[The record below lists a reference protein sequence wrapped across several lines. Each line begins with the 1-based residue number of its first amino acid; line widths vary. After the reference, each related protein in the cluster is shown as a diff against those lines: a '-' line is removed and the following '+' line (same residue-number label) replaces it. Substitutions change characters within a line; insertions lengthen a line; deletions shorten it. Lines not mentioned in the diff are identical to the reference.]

1 MKLPRFA
8 DVSRRCCWALG
19 FVVGLVA
26 CGSSVPKQP
35 PGQPPT
41 PATVSNDQPGGDA
54 FDPHKAALLRQL
66 SEPWGLRNDKDD
78 QLHVPTPDWK
88 NWKRVRF
95 RMVNHF
101 TGFRYGKEHHVMALA
116 FLLDVPPDSKQTSE
130 SCMNR
135 FEAWAR
141 PQLSDYE
148 VTFGEFKS
156 SLKRWHNA
164 PLQVNYVDG
173 HVDVG
178 LQRYEFS
185 VAWGAYA
192 AYPDACL
199 IYAVAVPWFKQGEL
213 ARKVRDRWV
222 AEGFQNMR
230 PLTPLKP
237 VRLPEPDDD
246 R

>member
-1 MKLPRFA
+1 MSVRYFWPFFLIA
-8 DVSRRCCWALG
+8 
-19 FVVGLVA
+19 GLTS
-26 CGSSVPKQP
+26 CGGSVPKQP

-41 PATVSNDQPGGDA
+41 PETISNDEPGGDA
-54 FDPHKAALLRQL
+54 FDPHRAALLRQL

-78 QLHVPTPDWK
+78 QIHAPTVDWK
-88 NWKRVRF
+88 NWKRVQF
-95 RMVNHF
+95 RLVKHF
-101 TGFRYGKEHHVMALA
+101 TGFRYGKEHHVMALV
-116 FLLDVPPDSKQTSE
+116 FLLDVPPGSHQTSE

-156 SLKRWHNA
+156 TLKRWRDE

-178 LQRYEFS
+178 LQRYKFS
-185 VAWGAYA
+185 VAWAAYA

-199 IYAVAVPWFKQGEL
+199 IYAVAVPWFEQGEL
-213 ARKVRDRWV
+213 AQRVRDRWV
-222 AEGFQNMR
+222 KEGFQHMQ
-230 PLTPLKP
+230 PLTESRPFRKP
-237 VRLPEPDDD
+237 
-246 R
+246 

>member
-1 MKLPRFA
+1 MFGTMKVSEFA
-8 DVSRRCCWALG
+8 KVLG
-19 FVVGLVA
+19 VCSFASLVA
-26 CGSSVPKQP
+26 CGSSVPVQP

-41 PATVSNDQPGGDA
+41 PGSVSRDEPGGDA
-54 FDPHKAALLRQL
+54 FDPHRAALLRQL
-66 SEPWGLRNDKDD
+66 AEPWGLRNDKDD
-78 QLHVPTPDWK
+78 QLHAPVVDWE
-88 NWKRVRF
+88 NWKRVRY
-95 RMVNHF
+95 RMVQHF

-116 FLLDVPPDSKQTSE
+116 FLMEVPPDVPQTTS

-141 PQLSDYE
+141 PQLSEYE

-156 SLKRWHNA
+156 TFKRWNQQ

-178 LQRYEFS
+178 ITRHEFS
-185 VAWGAYA
+185 VAWAAYA

-199 IYAVAVPWFKQGEL
+199 VYAVAVPWFKQGEL

-222 AEGFQNMR
+222 AEGFQHMK
-230 PLTPLKP
+230 PLTKEMPHRKP
-237 VRLPEPDDD
+237 
-246 R
+246 

>member
-1 MKLPRFA
+1 MKLPGLHRH
-8 DVSRRCCWALG
+8 CWTLALAAS
-19 FVVGLVA
+19 LVA

-41 PATVSNDQPGGDA
+41 PATVSNEEPGGDA
-54 FDPHKAALLRQL
+54 FDPHRAALTRQL

-78 QLHVPTPDWK
+78 LLHAPVVDWK
-88 NWKRVRF
+88 NWKRVRY
-95 RMVNHF
+95 RLVNHF

-116 FLLDVPPDSKQTSE
+116 FVLDVPTDVPQTSE

-141 PQLSDYE
+141 PQLSEYD

-156 SLKRWHNA
+156 TLKRWQGK

-173 HVDVG
+173 FVDVG
-178 LQRYEFS
+178 LTRHEFS
-185 VAWGAYA
+185 VAWAAYA

-199 IYAVAVPWFKQGEL
+199 VYAVAVPWFKQGEL
-213 ARKVRDRWV
+213 AKQVRDRWV
-222 AEGFQNMR
+222 AEGFQGMQ
-230 PLTPLKP
+230 PLTETKP
-237 VRLPEPDDD
+237 VRQP
-246 R
+246 